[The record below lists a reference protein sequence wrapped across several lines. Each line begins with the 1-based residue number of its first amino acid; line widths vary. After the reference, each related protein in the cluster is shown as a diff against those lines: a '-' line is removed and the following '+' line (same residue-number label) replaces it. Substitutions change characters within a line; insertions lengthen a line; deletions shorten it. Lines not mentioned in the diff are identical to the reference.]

1 MNAAWSGLTSLG
13 SSQSVVLGILCLGV
27 FSTAL
32 DQTVVVAALPSVMV
46 DLEIPLTNLDKAAWI
61 VTGYLIA
68 YTVAMPL
75 AGRLSD
81 VHGRVRMFQA
91 ALVLFS
97 IGSALVAVAPDFS
110 WIVSARVLQAIGGGA
125 TVPIGLAMAVGAVAP
140 EKRGVALGLVA
151 ASAEAGSVL
160 GPLYGGAIIEWLGW
174 RWIFWLDIPQSFI
187 LIGALAILPN
197 RANPAAKMDYFG
209 ALALGGALTVLT
221 MALAQRSIFSGES
234 ITPYLLVAFGVV
246 LVGVFVVVQR
256 RAVQPLLASFLY
268 SSKAFLSSNI
278 TQFLVGVAL
287 IISLVT
293 VPLMASTVME
303 KPAWESA
310 LHLVR
315 LTAAIPVGALVG
327 GYVLRW
333 TGVRPV
339 CIVGLALMGAG
350 LLIMSSWET
359 EVAEPRLSL
368 PLAMAGLGFGLVIPP
383 ISVSALSAAPSH
395 YWGAAASLVT
405 ASRMMGMALGL
416 AALSAWGIE
425 RFYSLTG
432 HVTIGETFEE
442 TEAPLIEAGVTVFQN
457 LFTIAGFLSL
467 VAILPALL
475 MQVEDAEESEGV
487 HLRSFRQRR
496 HIRRLGT
503 DRQRARLDVRHI
515 EQVPDQLPHPFGL
528 LDDDPVELVHLGG
541 VQTG

>member
-1 MNAAWSGLTSLG
+1 MNGARHRLVSLG
-13 SSQSVVLGILCLGV
+13 SSQSVVLGIICLGV

-46 DLEIPLTNLDKAAWI
+46 DLEIPLTDLDRASWI
-61 VTGYLIA
+61 VTAYLVA

-81 VHGRVRMFQA
+81 VYGRVRMFQV
-91 ALVLFS
+91 ALVLFA
-97 IGSALVAVAPDFS
+97 IGSAFVALAPNFP
-110 WIVSARVLQAIGGGA
+110 WVVSARVIQAIGGGA

-140 EKRGVALGLVA
+140 QKRGIALGLVA

-160 GPLYGGAIIEWLGW
+160 GPLYGGAIIELIGW
-174 RWIFWLDIPQSFI
+174 RWIFWLDVPQSLI
-187 LIGALAILPN
+187 LIALLAVLPN

-221 MALAQRSIFSGES
+221 LGLSQRGIFSGES
-234 ITPYLLVAFGVV
+234 IYPYFMVAAGVV
-246 LVGVFVVVQR
+246 LVAVLVLVER

-268 SSKAFLSSNI
+268 TSRAFLSSNA

-287 IISLVT
+287 IMALVC
-293 VPLMASTVME
+293 VPLMAATVME
-303 KPAWESA
+303 KKAWESA

-315 LTAAIPVGALVG
+315 LTAAIPVGAVVG

-333 TGVRPV
+333 TGVRAV
-339 CIVGLALMGAG
+339 CITGLGLMGAG
-350 LLIMSSWET
+350 LLLMSGWET
-359 EVAEPRLSL
+359 DVGEFRLTVPLVA
-368 PLAMAGLGFGLVIPP
+368 AGLGFGLVIPP

-405 ASRMMGMALGL
+405 ASRMVGMALGL

-425 RFYSLTG
+425 RFYSLTADVDLG
-432 HVTIGETFEE
+432 SDFEV
-442 TEAPLIEAGVTVFQN
+442 TEATLIGAGVTVFQN
-457 LFTIAGFLSL
+457 LFMISGFLSL

-475 MQVEDAEESEGV
+475 MKAEQAEEANV
-487 HLRSFRQRR
+487 F
-496 HIRRLGT
+496 I
-503 DRQRARLDVRHI
+503 
-515 EQVPDQLPHPFGL
+515 
-528 LDDDPVELVHLGG
+528 
-541 VQTG
+541 

>member
-1 MNAAWSGLTSLG
+1 MNAARTGFRSLG
-13 SSQSVVLGILCLGV
+13 SSQTVVLSILCLGV

-32 DQTVVVAALPSVMV
+32 DQTVVVAALPAVMV
-46 DLEIPLTNLDKAAWI
+46 DLEIPLTDLDTAAWI

-81 VHGRVRMFQA
+81 VRGRVRMFQA

-97 IGSALVAVAPDFS
+97 IGSALVAIAPDFS

-125 TVPIGLAMAVGAVAP
+125 TVPIGLAMAVGAVSP

-160 GPLYGGAIIEWLGW
+160 GPLYGGAIIEWIGW
-174 RWIFWLDIPQSFI
+174 RWIFWLDIPQSFF
-187 LIGALAILPN
+187 LIGLLAILPN
-197 RANPAAKMDYFG
+197 RVNPGAKMDYFG
-209 ALALGGALTVLT
+209 ALALAGALTVLT
-221 MALAQRSIFSGES
+221 MALAQRSVFTGES
-234 ITPYLLVAFGVV
+234 IVPYLLIAFGIF

-256 RAVQPLLASFLY
+256 RAIQPLFASFLY
-268 SSKAFLSSNI
+268 SSKAFASSNM

-287 IISLVT
+287 IISLVA
-293 VPLMASTVME
+293 VPLMAATVME
-303 KPAWESA
+303 KEAWESA
-310 LHLVR
+310 LHLFR
-315 LTAAIPVGALVG
+315 LTACIPVGALVG

-339 CIVGLALMGAG
+339 CVAGLALIGAG
-350 LLIMSSWET
+350 LLVMSSWET
-359 EVAEPRLSL
+359 EVAEPRLTL
-368 PLAMAGLGFGLVIPP
+368 PLVMAGFGFGLVIPP
-383 ISVSALSAAPSH
+383 IHVSALSAAPSH

-432 HVTIGETFEE
+432 HVTLGDTFEE

-457 LFTIAGFLSL
+457 LFTIAGFLAL

-475 MQVEDAEESEGV
+475 MQVEDAEESEEL
-487 HLRSFRQRR
+487 HL
-496 HIRRLGT
+496 
-503 DRQRARLDVRHI
+503 
-515 EQVPDQLPHPFGL
+515 EPFPPSPPG
-528 LDDDPVELVHLGG
+528 
-541 VQTG
+541 